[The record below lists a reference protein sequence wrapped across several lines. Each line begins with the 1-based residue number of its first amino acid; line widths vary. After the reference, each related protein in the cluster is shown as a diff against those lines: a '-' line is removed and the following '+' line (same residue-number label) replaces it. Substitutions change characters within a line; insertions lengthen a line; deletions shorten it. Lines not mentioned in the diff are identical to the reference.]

1 MMNGTA
7 TGMPAPSEEAALSAV
22 PTPTF
27 PARRPGT
34 RVDRGTLSVAGT
46 ATPRVAKGEL
56 AIEVKNA
63 LIIVVIIIIIFPN
76 NIEMGKQNNAQL
88 FLML

>member
-1 MMNGTA
+1 MMSGTA
-7 TGMPAPSEEAALSAV
+7 TGMPAPSEAAALSAV

-63 LIIVVIIIIIFPN
+63 LIIVNIIIIFPN

>member
-7 TGMPAPSEEAALSAV
+7 TGMPALSEAAALSAV

-46 ATPRVAKGEL
+46 ANPRVAKGEL

-63 LIIVVIIIIIFPN
+63 LIIIIIIIILFPN
-76 NIEMGKQNNAQL
+76 NID
-88 FLML
+88 

>member
-1 MMNGTA
+1 MMSGTA
-7 TGMPAPSEEAALSAV
+7 TGMPALSEAAALSAV

-63 LIIVVIIIIIFPN
+63 LIIIIIIIFPN

-88 FLML
+88 FLMS